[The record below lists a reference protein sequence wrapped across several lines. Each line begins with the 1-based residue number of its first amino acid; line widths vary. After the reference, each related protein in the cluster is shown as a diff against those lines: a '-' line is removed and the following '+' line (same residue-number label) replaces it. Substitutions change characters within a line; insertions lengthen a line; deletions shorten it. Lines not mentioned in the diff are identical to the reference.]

1 MNRLQKSVQIEQP
14 ALSLVGQRGWSIAPP
29 ARKKWFGSLPGP
41 VVGIRD
47 LNRTGSGG
55 GSIAWKGWRNVT
67 EPGVPEA
74 VPA

>member
-47 LNRTGSGG
+47 QVFQLTLARARKRSGH
-55 GSIAWKGWRNVT
+55 R
-67 EPGVPEA
+67 
-74 VPA
+74 